1 MGFWGVEEVWGRD
14 RRAHA
19 RAWFAPL
26 PPEPVAKEW
35 ERSVSPGEGR
45 RGVRVIR
52 SVFRE
57 PIIVIWGVGMMGVGF
72 GGWGWNGGVRG
83 VRGGL
88 EDWEFG
94 ILSHTPND
102 H

>member
-1 MGFWGVEEVWGRD
+1 
-14 RRAHA
+14 
-19 RAWFAPL
+19 
-26 PPEPVAKEW
+26 
-35 ERSVSPGEGR
+35 
-45 RGVRVIR
+45 
-52 SVFRE
+52 
-57 PIIVIWGVGMMGVGF
+57 MGVGF